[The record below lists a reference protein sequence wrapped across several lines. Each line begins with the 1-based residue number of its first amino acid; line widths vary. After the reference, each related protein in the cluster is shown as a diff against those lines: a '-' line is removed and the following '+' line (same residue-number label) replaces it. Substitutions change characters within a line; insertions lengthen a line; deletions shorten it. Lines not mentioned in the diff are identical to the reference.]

1 MVFHCTTLIIKRVD
15 ILWYNKHVLTY
26 VLIFF
31 VQNPINTIKSIEV
44 SEMAVRIKF
53 DDKERERL
61 HKMTEF
67 ERDCYSKGYKIVA
80 GVDEA
85 GRGPL
90 AGPVVA
96 AAVILGEGVL
106 IPGVNDSKKLS
117 EAKREYLYNEIK
129 EKALC
134 CSVGIADEKTIDE
147 INILNATYLA
157 MKRALEGLPEKPQ
170 YILLDAVT
178 LKCVDIPQK
187 GIIKGDSLSLSI
199 AAASIIA
206 KVERDRIVSQYDELY
221 PQYSFSRHK
230 GYGTK
235 EHIECI
241 KKYGLLPIHR
251 RSFTKNL

>member
-1 MVFHCTTLIIKRVD
+1 
-15 ILWYNKHVLTY
+15 
-26 VLIFF
+26 
-31 VQNPINTIKSIEV
+31 
-44 SEMAVRIKF
+44 MAVRIKF
-53 DDKERERL
+53 DDKEKERL
-61 HKMTEF
+61 IRMTEY
-67 ERDCYSKGYKIVA
+67 ERKCYEKGYKLVA
-80 GVDEA
+80 GVDEV

-117 EAKREYLYNEIK
+117 EEKREFLYEEIK
-129 EKALC
+129 SKALC
-134 CSVGIADEKTIDE
+134 WSIGIVDEKIIDE
-147 INILNATYLA
+147 INILNAACLA
-157 MKRALEGLPEKPQ
+157 MKKALDGLAEKPD

-178 LKCVDIPQK
+178 LKDVEIPQM
-187 GIIKGDSLSLSI
+187 GIIKGDALSLSI

-206 KVERDRIVSQYDELY
+206 KVERDRMISAYDELY
-221 PQYSFSRHK
+221 PHFAFSKHK

-251 RSFTKNL
+251 RSFTKNFQG

>member
-1 MVFHCTTLIIKRVD
+1 MD
-15 ILWYNKHVLTY
+15 
-26 VLIFF
+26 
-31 VQNPINTIKSIEV
+31 E
-44 SEMAVRIKF
+44 
-53 DDKERERL
+53 KEQQRL
-61 HKMTEF
+61 LKMTEY
-67 ERDCYSKGYKIVA
+67 ERECYSLGYSRLA
-80 GVDEA
+80 GVDEV

-117 EAKREYLYNEIK
+117 ESKREYLYEEIRA
-129 EKALC
+129 KALC
-134 CSVGIADEKTIDE
+134 IGIGMADEKTIDE
-147 INILNATYLA
+147 VNILNATHIA
-157 MKRALEGLPEKPQ
+157 MKTALKNLTQQPD

-178 LKCVDIPQK
+178 LKDVDIPQK

-206 KVERDRIVSQYDELY
+206 KVERDRLISAYDSIY
-221 PQYSFSRHK
+221 PAYGFGKHK
-230 GYGTK
+230 GYGTSA
-235 EHIECI
+235 HIDCI

>member
-1 MVFHCTTLIIKRVD
+1 
-15 ILWYNKHVLTY
+15 
-26 VLIFF
+26 
-31 VQNPINTIKSIEV
+31 
-44 SEMAVRIKF
+44 MAVRIKY
-53 DDKERERL
+53 DDREKERLMKLTEYERKC
-61 HKMTEF
+61 HEQ
-67 ERDCYSKGYKIVA
+67 GYRLVA
-80 GVDEA
+80 GVDEV

-117 EAKREYLYNEIK
+117 EQKREYLYEEIRS
-129 EKALC
+129 KALC
-134 CSVGIADEKTIDE
+134 CSIGIVDEKVIDD

-157 MKRALEGLPEKPQ
+157 MKQALEGLSHKPE

-178 LKCVDIPQK
+178 LKDVDIPQK

-206 KVERDRIVSQYDELY
+206 KVERDRLVSAYDEIY
-221 PQYSFSRHK
+221 PNFNFSKHK
-230 GYGTK
+230 GYGTS

-241 KKYGLLPIHR
+241 RKYGLLPIHR
-251 RSFTKNL
+251 RSFTRNFQR

>member
-1 MVFHCTTLIIKRVD
+1 
-15 ILWYNKHVLTY
+15 
-26 VLIFF
+26 
-31 VQNPINTIKSIEV
+31 
-44 SEMAVRIKF
+44 MAIRIKF

-61 HKMTEF
+61 NKMTEF
-67 ERDCYSKGYKIVA
+67 ERACYSKGYKSIA

-96 AAVILGEGVL
+96 AAVILGENVL

-117 EAKREYLYNEIK
+117 QKKREYLYNEIK

-134 CSVGIADEKTIDE
+134 CSIGIVDAKTIDDV
-147 INILNATYLA
+147 NILNATYLA
-157 MKRALEGLPEKPQ
+157 MKKALEGLTVKPD
-170 YILLDAVT
+170 YILLDAVN
-178 LKCVDIPQK
+178 LKDVDIPQQ

-199 AAASIIA
+199 AAASIVA
-206 KVERDRIVSQYDELY
+206 KVERDRIVSAYDELY
-221 PQYSFSRHK
+221 PNYSFSKHK
-230 GYGTK
+230 GYGTR

-241 KKYGLLPIHR
+241 KKYGILPIHR

>member
-1 MVFHCTTLIIKRVD
+1 
-15 ILWYNKHVLTY
+15 
-26 VLIFF
+26 
-31 VQNPINTIKSIEV
+31 
-44 SEMAVRIKF
+44 MAIRIKY
-53 DDKERERL
+53 DDKEKERL
-61 HKMTEF
+61 IKMTEY
-67 ERDCYSKGYKIVA
+67 EQMCYEQGYSLVA
-80 GVDEA
+80 GVDEV

-117 EAKREYLYNEIK
+117 EQKREYLYEEIK
-129 EKALC
+129 SKALC
-134 CSVGIADEKTIDE
+134 WSIGIVDEKVIDE

-157 MKRALEGLPEKPQ
+157 MKQALYGLSTKPQ

-178 LKCVDIPQK
+178 LKDVDIPQK

-206 KVERDRIVSQYDELY
+206 KVERDRIVSGYDEIY
-221 PQYSFSRHK
+221 PHFSFSKHK
-230 GYGTK
+230 GYGTR

-251 RSFTKNL
+251 RSFTRNFQG

>member
-1 MVFHCTTLIIKRVD
+1 
-15 ILWYNKHVLTY
+15 
-26 VLIFF
+26 
-31 VQNPINTIKSIEV
+31 
-44 SEMAVRIKF
+44 MAVRIKF
-53 DDKERERL
+53 DDKEKERL
-61 HKMTEF
+61 IRMTEY
-67 ERDCYSKGYKIVA
+67 ERKCYEKGYKLVA
-80 GVDEA
+80 GVDEV

-117 EAKREYLYNEIK
+117 EEKREYLYEEIK
-129 EKALC
+129 SKALC
-134 CSVGIADEKTIDE
+134 WSIGIVDEKIIDE
-147 INILNATYLA
+147 INILNAACLA
-157 MKRALEGLPEKPQ
+157 MKKALDGLAEKPD

-178 LKCVDIPQK
+178 LKDVDIPQK
-187 GIIKGDSLSLSI
+187 GIIKGDALSLSI

-206 KVERDRIVSQYDELY
+206 KVERDRMISAYDEMY
-221 PQYSFSRHK
+221 PHFAFSKHK

-251 RSFTKNL
+251 RSFTKNFQG

>member
-1 MVFHCTTLIIKRVD
+1 
-15 ILWYNKHVLTY
+15 
-26 VLIFF
+26 
-31 VQNPINTIKSIEV
+31 
-44 SEMAVRIKF
+44 MAIRIKY
-53 DDKERERL
+53 DEKEKERL
-61 HKMTEF
+61 VKMTLYEAQ
-67 ERDCYSKGYKIVA
+67 CYEKGYKLIA
-80 GVDEA
+80 GVDEV

-117 EAKREYLYNEIK
+117 EAKREYLYGEIMS
-129 EKALC
+129 KALC
-134 CSVGIADEKTIDE
+134 CSIGIVDEKVIDE

-157 MKRALEGLPEKPQ
+157 MEKALFGLSEKPD

-178 LKCVDIPQK
+178 LKNISIPQK
-187 GIIKGDSLSLSI
+187 GIVKGDSLSLSI
-199 AAASIIA
+199 ASASIIA
-206 KVERDRIVSQYDELY
+206 KVTRDKMVSEYDKMY
-221 PQYSFSRHK
+221 PHFSFSRHK

-251 RSFTKNL
+251 RSFTKNFQG

>member
-1 MVFHCTTLIIKRVD
+1 
-15 ILWYNKHVLTY
+15 
-26 VLIFF
+26 
-31 VQNPINTIKSIEV
+31 
-44 SEMAVRIKF
+44 MAVRIKF
-53 DDKERERL
+53 DDKEKERL
-61 HKMTEF
+61 LRMTEY
-67 ERDCYSKGYKIVA
+67 ERKCCEEGYKLVA

-117 EAKREYLYNEIK
+117 EEKREYLYEEIK
-129 EKALC
+129 SKALC
-134 CSVGIADEKTIDE
+134 CSVGIVDEKTIDE
-147 INILNATYLA
+147 INILNAAFLA
-157 MKRALEGLPEKPQ
+157 MKKALEGLTEKPD

-178 LKCVDIPQK
+178 LRDVDIPQK
-187 GIIKGDSLSLSI
+187 GIIKGDALCLSI

-206 KVERDRIVSQYDELY
+206 KVERDRIVSEYDEMY
-221 PQYSFSRHK
+221 PQYAFSKHK
-230 GYGTK
+230 GYGTR

-251 RSFTKNL
+251 RSFTRKFQG

>member
-1 MVFHCTTLIIKRVD
+1 
-15 ILWYNKHVLTY
+15 
-26 VLIFF
+26 
-31 VQNPINTIKSIEV
+31 
-44 SEMAVRIKF
+44 MAVRIKF
-53 DDKERERL
+53 DDKEKERL
-61 HKMTEF
+61 IRMTEY
-67 ERDCYSKGYKIVA
+67 ERKCYEKGYKLVA
-80 GVDEA
+80 GVDEV

-117 EAKREYLYNEIK
+117 EEKREYLYEEIK
-129 EKALC
+129 SKALC
-134 CSVGIADEKTIDE
+134 WSIGIVDEKIIDE
-147 INILNATYLA
+147 INILNAACLA
-157 MKRALEGLPEKPQ
+157 MKKALDGLAEKPD

-178 LKCVDIPQK
+178 LKEVDIPQK
-187 GIIKGDSLSLSI
+187 GIIKGDALSLSI

-206 KVERDRIVSQYDELY
+206 KVERDRMISAYDEIY
-221 PQYSFSRHK
+221 PHYAFSKHK

-251 RSFTKNL
+251 KSFTKNFQG

>member
-1 MVFHCTTLIIKRVD
+1 
-15 ILWYNKHVLTY
+15 
-26 VLIFF
+26 
-31 VQNPINTIKSIEV
+31 
-44 SEMAVRIKF
+44 MAIRIKY
-53 DDKERERL
+53 DENEKERL
-61 HKMTEF
+61 VKMTEY
-67 ERDCYSKGYKIVA
+67 EAQCYEKGYKLIA
-80 GVDEA
+80 GVDEV

-117 EAKREYLYNEIK
+117 EEKREYLYEEIK
-129 EKALC
+129 SKALC
-134 CSVGIADEKTIDE
+134 FSIGIVDEKVIDE

-157 MKRALEGLPEKPQ
+157 MEKALFGLSEKPD

-178 LKCVDIPQK
+178 LKGISIPQK
-187 GIIKGDSLSLSI
+187 GIVKGDSLSLSI
-199 AAASIIA
+199 ASASIIA
-206 KVERDRIVSQYDELY
+206 KVTRDRMVSEYDKMY
-221 PQYSFSRHK
+221 PHFSFSRHK

-251 RSFTKNL
+251 RSFTKNFQG

>member
-1 MVFHCTTLIIKRVD
+1 
-15 ILWYNKHVLTY
+15 
-26 VLIFF
+26 
-31 VQNPINTIKSIEV
+31 
-44 SEMAVRIKF
+44 MAVRIKF
-53 DDKERERL
+53 DDKEKERL
-61 HKMTEF
+61 IRMTEY
-67 ERDCYSKGYKIVA
+67 ERKCYEKGYKLIA
-80 GVDEA
+80 GVDEV

-117 EAKREYLYNEIK
+117 EEKREYLYEEIK
-129 EKALC
+129 SKALC
-134 CSVGIADEKTIDE
+134 WSIGIVDEKVIDE
-147 INILNATYLA
+147 INILNAACLA
-157 MKRALEGLPEKPQ
+157 MKKALDGLSERPD

-178 LKCVDIPQK
+178 LKDVDIPQK
-187 GIIKGDSLSLSI
+187 GIIKGDALSLSI

-206 KVERDRIVSQYDELY
+206 KVERDRIVSAYDEQY
-221 PQYSFSRHK
+221 PHFGFSKHK

-251 RSFTKNL
+251 RSFTKNFQG